1 MAGGGLRGGEV
12 YGSSDKQAAYP
23 KTDPVSPFDIGATIF
38 HLLGIDVK
46 TRLKDFLDRPHVVC
60 KGTPIAGLI
69 GAGDVS

>member
-1 MAGGGLRGGEV
+1 MAGGGIRGGEV

-23 KTDPVSPFDIGATIF
+23 ETYPVSPFDVGATIF

-46 TRLKDFLDRPHVVC
+46 TPLHDFLDRPHLVC

-69 GAGDVS
+69 